1 MITPAELAR
10 LLEIP
15 EPTGEQARVIEA
27 PLAPMA
33 VIAGAGSGKS
43 ETMAAR
49 VVWLVAN
56 GFVRPERV
64 LGLTFTRKA
73 AAELGVRVRRRL
85 DALREVL
92 PGDEL
97 ERLGGEALFDGE
109 PMVSTY
115 HSYAARLFGDHAL
128 REALEPTMRLIS
140 PAVAWQICS
149 RVVDA
154 YNGPMDHV
162 DWAPD
167 TVTKAVMELAGDLS
181 EHLRT
186 TDDVRR
192 VGAWLDE
199 RFAAVR
205 KPLKAQRDI
214 LARQGVREQ
223 LMPLVEAYHRAKSDR
238 EVIDHG
244 DQMALAARIAYRH
257 PEVGMIERS
266 RFTVVLLDEYQDT
279 SQAQLVLLTS
289 LFAGGHPVTAV
300 GDPCQSIY
308 GWRGASAGNLLRF
321 AHDFPAQPAAGARRP
336 VPAPV
341 VQLSRSF
348 RNGELILEAAAR
360 VQEELRADTTAV
372 PRLVPGAGR
381 EGRGRVECALF
392 ETVEEE
398 ADRIAARIAGLIA
411 ADPGTAPDGGPRP
424 EPLAY
429 SDIALLARKRSQ
441 FPLLRRALESRGI
454 PVEVVGLGGLL
465 TVPEVQDVVA
475 TLRAVHDP
483 TAGAS
488 LARILTGPRWRLGPR
503 DLVALGRRARALA
516 QESARDVS
524 PVQQDGAPQDGA
536 PQDGA
541 PEGGVSEGA
550 VSEGGVA
557 EGDDPLRQL
566 VSELNQET
574 GSLVDALDDLG
585 DRAAYSPEGYG
596 RLRRLRDELRALRGQ
611 VGLPL
616 PDLVGEVE
624 RALGLDIEVAARSG
638 LDPVTAR
645 ADLDAFIGAAATF
658 AGDAEDPTLGAFLA
672 YLKAAETEE
681 FGLEAGRVGETDS
694 VKLLTVHASK
704 GLEWPVVVVP
714 GLSYTPQKNG
724 GPAKGSIFPSPPQN
738 ATRWTANPRVLP
750 FMLRGDR
757 ADLPDLKG
765 LDKDDLAAFDQACS
779 ERDLREERRLAYVA
793 VTRASSLLITTGY
806 WWGASGRPLGPSP
819 FLEEVREV
827 CLTGAGSVAVW
838 ADPPGEDA
846 ANPLLADPDE
856 AHWPAGPG
864 ERGRTDAT
872 ARERY
877 AAVVEAARMVEDAMA
892 GRARHWAGDAGLS
905 AADRG
910 RMSAWARDVELLL
923 AERDR
928 GRGGDGLLVEL
939 PANLSVSA
947 LVSLARDPAGL
958 ARQIRRPMPRPPA
971 PYARRGTAFHAWLES
986 RWGQQ
991 RLLDPDELPGAA
1003 DEGAADDAHLAMLR
1017 ERFEESEWAA
1027 REPLDIEV
1035 PFETIIGDRLVR
1047 GRMDAV
1053 FRTAGGGYEVVD
1065 WKTGSPP
1072 SGGEAS
1078 SASVQLAAYRLA
1090 WAELAA
1096 VPVERVGAAF
1106 HYVGANL
1113 TVRPA
1118 DLLTADGL
1126 AALLDGV
1133 PAA

>member
-1 MITPAELAR
+1 MITPGELAR

-15 EPTGEQARVIEA
+15 EPTEEQARVIEA
-27 PLAPMA
+27 PMAPMA

-73 AAELGVRVRRRL
+73 AAELGVRVRKRL
-85 DALREVL
+85 DKLREVL
-92 PGDEL
+92 PADEL

-154 YNGPMDHV
+154 YDGPMDRIE
-162 DWAPD
+162 WQPD
-167 TVTKAVMELAGDLS
+167 TVTKAVMELSGDLS

-186 TDDVRR
+186 ADDVRK

-199 RFAAVR
+199 RFAALK

-214 LARQGVREQ
+214 LARQAVREQ
-223 LMPLVEAYHRAKSDR
+223 MMPLIEKYGQAKAGR

-244 DQMALAARIAYRH
+244 DQMALAARIAYKH

-266 RFTVVLLDEYQDT
+266 RFSVVLLDEYQDT
-279 SQAQLVLLTS
+279 SQAQLVLLKS

-321 AHDFPAQPAAGARRP
+321 AYDFPSQPAVGSGRP

-348 RNGELILEAAAR
+348 RNGEQILEAAAR
-360 VQEELRADTTAV
+360 IQEELRAETEAV
-372 PRLVPGAGR
+372 PRLIPGAGR

-392 ETVEEE
+392 ETVEDE
-398 ADRIAARIAGLIA
+398 ADRIAGRIAGLMA
-411 ADPGTAPDGGPRP
+411 GDPGVAPDGGPQA
-424 EPLAY
+424 EPLRY
-429 SDIALLARKRSQ
+429 SDVAVLARKRSQ
-441 FPLLRRALESRGI
+441 FPLIRRALEARGI

-475 TLRAVHDP
+475 TLRVMHDP

-488 LARILTGPRWRLGPR
+488 LARLLTGPRWRLGPR

-516 QESARDVS
+516 QESARDVTPPERPADEPPES
-524 PVQQDGAPQDGA
+524 GGDPDAPDA
-536 PQDGA
+536 ADA
-541 PEGGVSEGA
+541 PETP
-550 VSEGGVA
+550 
-557 EGDDPLRQL
+557 DDPLRQL

-585 DRAAYSPEGYG
+585 APEAYSPEGYG
-596 RLRRLRDELRALRGQ
+596 RLRRLRDELRGLRSQ

-616 PDLVGEVE
+616 PDLVNEVE

-645 ADLDAFIGAAATF
+645 ADLDAFIDAAATF

-714 GLSYTPQKNG
+714 GLSYVPQKSG

-757 ADLPDLKG
+757 ADLPPLNG
-765 LDKDDLAAFDQACS
+765 LEKDDLAAFDRACS

-806 WWGASGRPLGPSP
+806 WWGSSGRPLGPSP
-819 FLEEVREV
+819 FLEEVRAV
-827 CLTGAGSVAVW
+827 CLAGAGTVAVW
-838 ADPPGEDA
+838 ADPPEEGET
-846 ANPLLADPDE
+846 NPLLADPEE
-856 AHWPAGPG
+856 AQWPIAPG
-864 ERGRTDAT
+864 ERGRTDAS

-877 AAVVEAARMVEDAMA
+877 EAVVEAARMVEDAMA
-892 GRARHWAGDAGLS
+892 GRNRLWAGDDGLS
-905 AADRG
+905 DADRG
-910 RMSAWARDVELLL
+910 RMTAWARDVELLL

-939 PANLSVSA
+939 PAHLSVSS
-947 LVSLARDPAGL
+947 LVSLARDPAAL

-971 PYARRGTAFHAWLES
+971 PYARRGTAFHAWLEG

-1003 DEGAADDAHLAMLR
+1003 DEGALDDSHLRRLQ
-1017 ERFEESEWAA
+1017 ERFEESEWAS

-1053 FRTAGGGYEVVD
+1053 FRRRGGGYEVVD
-1065 WKTGSPP
+1065 WKTGRPP
-1072 SGGEAS
+1072 SGDEARF
-1078 SASVQLAAYRLA
+1078 ASVQLAAYRLA
-1090 WAELAA
+1090 WAELAG
-1096 VPVERVGAAF
+1096 VDVGEVSAAF
-1106 HYVGANL
+1106 HYVAANA

-1118 DLLTADGL
+1118 DLLDAAGL
-1126 AALLDGV
+1126 AALLESV

>member
-1 MITPAELAR
+1 MITPGELAR
-10 LLEIP
+10 LLEVP

-27 PLAPMA
+27 PMAPMA

-73 AAELGVRVRRRL
+73 AAELGVRVRKRL
-85 DALREVL
+85 DKLREAL

-154 YNGPMDHV
+154 YNGPMDRIE
-162 DWAPD
+162 WQPD

-186 TDDVRR
+186 ADDVRE
-192 VGAWLDE
+192 VGSWLDE

-214 LARQGVREQ
+214 LAKQAVREQ
-223 LMPLVEAYHRAKSDR
+223 LMPLIEAYRRAKGDR

-266 RFTVVLLDEYQDT
+266 RFSVVLLDEYQDT
-279 SQAQLVLLTS
+279 SQAQLVLLKS
-289 LFAGGHPVTAV
+289 LFSGGHPVTAV

-321 AHDFPAQPAAGARRP
+321 AHDFPAQAAVEGRRP
-336 VPAPV
+336 MPAPV

-348 RNGELILEAAAR
+348 RNGEQILEAAAR
-360 VQEELRADTTAV
+360 IQEELRAETRAV

-381 EGRGRVECALF
+381 AGRGRVECALL

-398 ADRIAARIAGLIA
+398 ADRVAARIAGLLTQ
-411 ADPGTAPDGGPRP
+411 DPGTAPDGGPRA
-424 EPLAY
+424 EPLQY
-429 SDIALLARKRSQ
+429 SDVAVLARKRSQ
-441 FPLLRRALESRGI
+441 FPLIRRALESRGV

-475 TLRAVHDP
+475 TLRVMHDP
-483 TAGAS
+483 AAGAS
-488 LARILTGPRWRLGPR
+488 LARLLTGPRWRLGPR

-516 QESARDVS
+516 QESSRDVT
-524 PVQQDGAPQDGA
+524 PPAAPQA
-536 PQDGA
+536 PTPEA
-541 PEGGVSEGA
+541 PHGEASSSDDVPEEGGASPAAPG
-550 VSEGGVA
+550 
-557 EGDDPLRQL
+557 DPLRQL

-585 DRAAYSPEGYG
+585 DPGAYSPEGHG
-596 RLRRLRDELRALRGQ
+596 RLRRLRDELRVLRGQ

-616 PDLVGEVE
+616 PDLVTEVE
-624 RALGLDIEVAARSG
+624 RVLGLDIEVAARSG

-645 ADLDAFIGAAATF
+645 ADLDAFVGAAATF

-681 FGLEAGRVGETDS
+681 FGLEAGRVGETNS

-714 GLSYTPQKNG
+714 GLSYVPQKSG

-750 FMLRGDR
+750 FPLRGDR
-757 ADLPDLKG
+757 ADLPALRG
-765 LDKDDLAAFDQACS
+765 LEKDDLAAFDQACS

-819 FLEEVREV
+819 FLEEVRAV
-827 CLTGAGSVAVW
+827 CLAGAGSVAVW
-838 ADPPGEDA
+838 AGPPEEGV

-856 AHWPAGPG
+856 ARWPAGPG
-864 ERGRTDAT
+864 ERGRSDIT

-877 AAVVEAARMVEDAMA
+877 EAVVEAARMVEDSMA
-892 GRARHWAGDAGLS
+892 GRTRHWAGDAGLS
-905 AADRG
+905 GADRG
-910 RMSAWARDVELLL
+910 RMTAWARDVELLL

-928 GRGGDGLLVEL
+928 GRGTDGTLVEL
-939 PANLSVSA
+939 PANLSVSS
-947 LVSLARDPAGL
+947 LVSLARDPAAL

-991 RLLDPDELPGAA
+991 RLLDPGELPGAA
-1003 DEGAADDAHLAMLR
+1003 DEGAADDSHLARLR
-1017 ERFEESEWAA
+1017 ERFEQSEWAS

-1035 PFETIIGDRLVR
+1035 PFETVIGDRLVR

-1053 FRTAGGGYEVVD
+1053 FRRGGDYEIVD

-1072 SGGEAS
+1072 SGDEARF
-1078 SASVQLAAYRLA
+1078 ASVQLAAYRLA
-1090 WAELAA
+1090 WAELAG
-1096 VPVERVGAAF
+1096 VPVERVSAAF
-1106 HYVGANL
+1106 HYVDADL

-1118 DLLTADGL
+1118 DLLDAAGL

-1133 PAA
+1133 PAASG

>member
-1 MITPAELAR
+1 MITPGELAG

-15 EPTGEQARVIEA
+15 PPTDEQARVIQA

-73 AAELGVRVRRRL
+73 AAELGVRVRKRL
-85 DALREVL
+85 DTLREAL
-92 PGDEL
+92 PADEL

-149 RVVDA
+149 RVVDT
-154 YNGPMDHV
+154 YNGPMDRV
-162 DWAPD
+162 EWQPD
-167 TVTKAVMELAGDLS
+167 TVTKAVMELSGDLS

-186 TDDVRR
+186 TADIRK
-192 VGAWLDE
+192 VGSWLDE
-199 RFAAVR
+199 RFAALR
-205 KPLKAQRDI
+205 KPLKPQRDI
-214 LARQGVREQ
+214 LAKHAVREQ
-223 LMPLVEAYHRAKSDR
+223 LMPLVEAYGRAKADR

-244 DQMALAARIAYRH
+244 DQMALSARIAYRH
-257 PEVGMIERS
+257 PEVGMVERS
-266 RFTVVLLDEYQDT
+266 RFSVVLLDEYQDT

-289 LFAGGHPVTAV
+289 LFSGGHPVTAV

-321 AHDFPAQPAAGARRP
+321 AHDFPAQPAVAGRRP

-348 RNGELILEAAAR
+348 RNGERILEAAATI
-360 VQEELRADTTAV
+360 QEELRAETAAV

-392 ETVEEE
+392 PTVEDE
-398 ADRIAARIAGLIA
+398 ADRIAARVVRLMAEGVE
-411 ADPGTAPDGGPRP
+411 TAPDGGDLA
-424 EPLAY
+424 EPLRY
-429 SDIALLARKRSQ
+429 SDIAVLARKRSQ
-441 FPLLRRALESRGI
+441 FPLIRRALEARGV

-475 TLRAVHDP
+475 TLRAMHDP

-488 LARILTGPRWRLGPR
+488 LARLLTGPRWRLGPR

-516 QESARDVS
+516 QDSARDVTPPPS
-524 PVQQDGAPQDGA
+524 AEPP
-536 PQDGA
+536 A
-541 PEGGVSEGA
+541 PEAPEEPRDSG
-550 VSEGGVA
+550 A
-557 EGDDPLRQL
+557 EGEAEDPLRQL

-585 DRAAYSPEGYG
+585 DPAAYSPEGYG
-596 RLRRLRDELRALRGQ
+596 RLRRLRDEMRVLRGQ

-616 PDLVGEVE
+616 PDLVSEVE

-645 ADLDAFIGAAATF
+645 ADLDAFIDAAATF

-714 GLSYTPQKNG
+714 GLSYVPQKNG

-757 ADLPDLKG
+757 ADLPALRG

-793 VTRASSLLITTGY
+793 VTRASSLLIATGY
-806 WWGASGRPLGPSP
+806 WWGSSGRPLGPSP
-819 FLEEVREV
+819 FLEEVRAV
-827 CLTGAGSVAVW
+827 CLAGAGAVAVW
-838 ADPPGEDA
+838 ADPPEEGA

-856 AHWPAGPG
+856 AHWPVAPG
-864 ERGRTDAT
+864 ERGRADVT

-877 AAVVEAARMVEDAMA
+877 EAVVAAARMVEDAMN
-892 GRARHWAGDAGLS
+892 GRTRHWAGNDGLS
-905 AADRG
+905 DADRG
-910 RMSAWARDVELLL
+910 RMTAWARDVELLL

-928 GRGGDGLLVEL
+928 GRGGDGTLVEL
-939 PANLSVSA
+939 PANLSVSS
-947 LVSLARDPAGL
+947 LVSLARDPAAL

-1003 DEGAADDAHLAMLR
+1003 DEGAADDAHLARLR

-1053 FRTAGGGYEVVD
+1053 FRSPGGGYEVVD

-1072 SGGEAS
+1072 SGDEAGP
-1078 SASVQLAAYRLA
+1078 ASVQLAAYRLA
-1090 WAELAA
+1090 WAELTG
-1096 VPVERVGAAF
+1096 VDVERVSAAF
-1106 HYVGANL
+1106 HYVAANR

-1118 DLLTADGL
+1118 DLLDADGL
-1126 AALLDGV
+1126 AALLESV
-1133 PAA
+1133 PSV

>member
-15 EPTGEQARVIEA
+15 EPTEEQARVIEA

-73 AAELGVRVRRRL
+73 AAELGVRVRKRL
-85 DALREVL
+85 DRLREAL

-97 ERLGGEALFDGE
+97 ERLGGDALFDGE

-115 HSYAARLFGDHAL
+115 HSYASRLFGDHAL
-128 REALEPTMRLIS
+128 REGLEPTMRLIS

-154 YNGPMDHV
+154 YNGPMDRI
-162 DWAPD
+162 DWTPD

-186 TDDVRR
+186 ADDVRR

-199 RFAAVR
+199 RFAALA

-214 LARQGVREQ
+214 LAKHAVREQ
-223 LMPLVEAYHRAKSDR
+223 LMPLIEAYHRAKHDR
-238 EVIDHG
+238 EVVDHG
-244 DQMALAARIAYRH
+244 DQMALAARIAHRH
-257 PEVGMIERS
+257 PEVGMVERS
-266 RFTVVLLDEYQDT
+266 RFSVVLLDEYQDT
-279 SQAQLVLLTS
+279 SQAQLVLLRS
-289 LFAGGHPVTAV
+289 LFSGGHPVTAV

-321 AHDFPAQPAAGARRP
+321 AHDFPLQAPVAGRRP
-336 VPAPV
+336 APAPV

-348 RNGELILEAAAR
+348 RNGEQILEAAAR
-360 VQEELRADTTAV
+360 VQEELRADTSAV

-381 EGRGRVECALF
+381 AGRGRVECALF
-392 ETVEEE
+392 ETIEEE
-398 ADRIAARIAGLIA
+398 ADRIAARVARVMAG
-411 ADPGTAPDGGPRP
+411 DPAVAPDGGPWEG
-424 EPLAY
+424 EPLRH
-429 SDIALLARKRSQ
+429 SDIAVLARKRSQ
-441 FPLLRRALESRGI
+441 FPLIRRALESRGI

-475 TLRAVHDP
+475 TLRVMHDP
-483 TAGAS
+483 TSGAS
-488 LARILTGPRWRLGPR
+488 LARLLTGPRWRLGPR

-516 QESARDVS
+516 QESSRDVTPPERGDES
-524 PVQQDGAPQDGA
+524 GDETAPDA
-536 PQDGA
+536 PPGNGPDASG
-541 PEGGVSEGA
+541 E
-550 VSEGGVA
+550 
-557 EGDDPLRQL
+557 DPLRQL

-585 DRAAYSPEGYG
+585 DPAAYSPDGYG
-596 RLRRLRDELRALRGQ
+596 RLRRLRDELRGLRSQ

-616 PDLVGEVE
+616 PDLVNEVE

-645 ADLDAFIGAAATF
+645 ADLDAFIDAAATF
-658 AGDAEDPTLGAFLA
+658 AGDAEDPTLGALLA

-704 GLEWPVVVVP
+704 GLEWPVVIVP
-714 GLSYTPQKNG
+714 GLAFTPQKNG
-724 GPAKGSIFPSPPQN
+724 SPAKGSIFPSPPQN

-757 ADLPDLKG
+757 ADLPALPG
-765 LDKDDLAAFDQACS
+765 LDKDDLAAFDQACG

-793 VTRASSLLITTGY
+793 VTRASSLLIATGY

-819 FLEEVREV
+819 FLEEVRDV
-827 CLTGAGSVAVW
+827 CLAGAGSIAVW
-838 ADPPGEDA
+838 ADPPEEGA
-846 ANPLLADPDE
+846 ANPLLARDDE
-856 AHWPAGPG
+856 ARWPVAPG
-864 ERGRTDAT
+864 ERGRTDLS

-877 AAVVEAARMVEDAMA
+877 EAVVEAARMVDDAMH
-892 GRARHWAGDAGLS
+892 GRDLHWAGDEGLT

-910 RMSAWARDVELLL
+910 RMTAWARDVELLL

-939 PANLSVSA
+939 PPNLSVSS
-947 LVSLARDPAGL
+947 LVSLARDPAAL

-1003 DEGAADDAHLAMLR
+1003 DEGAADDSFLASLR

-1027 REPLDIEV
+1027 REPVDIEV
-1035 PFETIIGDRLVR
+1035 PFETVIGDRLVR

-1053 FRTAGGGYEVVD
+1053 FRARSGDGAEAYEVVD

-1072 SGGEAS
+1072 SGDEARH
-1078 SASVQLAAYRLA
+1078 ASVQLAAYRLA
-1090 WAELAA
+1090 WAALAG
-1096 VPVERVGAAF
+1096 VPVERVSAAF
-1106 HYVGANL
+1106 HYVAANV

-1118 DLLTADGL
+1118 DLLDAEGL
-1126 AALLDGV
+1126 AALLESV
-1133 PAA
+1133 PNA